1 MFREEGL
8 ISCKWSYEDC
18 KFDGQSKCDIC
29 FTEGMH
35 YKPAVIKKRSVLRK
49 HANKA
54 DGRAG
59 SSFELRNQKINQ
71 KVLESSC
78 DMTLNSGAT
87 VKEKGDAQIKGLL
100 SIMEEYKTR
109 TKVQAPGKKTF
120 TIQKEWLD
128 KLEREARAENKEFFD
143 LRFSFH
149 EDDKQAY
156 VILPEEE
163 FMSWIKTLNEDR
175 KKSLSAQARIELAER
190 QKDMAHAENKLL
202 QAKIDVLEAEIKCL
216 KTS

>member
-1 MFREEGL
+1 
-8 ISCKWSYEDC
+8 
-18 KFDGQSKCDIC
+18 
-29 FTEGMH
+29 MH
-35 YKPAVIKKRSVLRK
+35 YKPAVMKKRSVLRK

-59 SSFELRNQKINQ
+59 STFELRNQKINQ
-71 KVLESSC
+71 QALDSVC

-87 VKEKGDAQIKGLL
+87 VREKGDAQIKGLL

-163 FMSWIKTLNEDR
+163 FISWIKTLNEDR
-175 KKSLSAQARIELAER
+175 KKSLSAQSKIELAER
-190 QKDMAHAENKLL
+190 QKDVAQAENKLL
-202 QAKIDVLEAEIKCL
+202 RAKIDALEAEVKCL
-216 KTS
+216 KTT

>member
-1 MFREEGL
+1 MFEEEGL

-35 YKPAVIKKRSVLRK
+35 YKPVVIKKKSVLRK

-71 KVLESSC
+71 KVLDSTC

-87 VKEKGDAQIKGLL
+87 VREKGDAQIKGLL

-120 TIQKEWLD
+120 TIQKEWLE

-163 FMSWIKTLNEDR
+163 FISWIKTLNEDR
-175 KKSLSAQARIELAER
+175 KKTLSAQAKIDLVER
-190 QKDMAHAENKLL
+190 QKDVVIAENKLL
-202 QAKIDVLEAEIKCL
+202 QAKLDEMEAQIKCL
-216 KTS
+216 KMS

>member
-1 MFREEGL
+1 M
-8 ISCKWSYEDC
+8 SCKWTYDDC
-18 KFDGQSKCDIC
+18 KFLESTKCDIC
-29 FTEGMH
+29 FTEGMY
-35 YKPAVIKKRSVLRK
+35 YKPAVIKKKVGLRK

-71 KVLESSC
+71 KVLDSTC

-87 VKEKGDAQIKGLL
+87 VREKGDAQIKGLL

-163 FMSWIKTLNEDR
+163 FISWIKTLNEDR
-175 KKSLSAQARIELAER
+175 KKALSAQAKIELAER
-190 QKDMAHAENKLL
+190 QKDLAHAENRLL
-202 QAKIDVLEAEIKCL
+202 QAKINVLEAKIKCL
-216 KTS
+216 KM

>member
-1 MFREEGL
+1 
-8 ISCKWSYEDC
+8 
-18 KFDGQSKCDIC
+18 
-29 FTEGMH
+29 MH

-71 KVLESSC
+71 QALDSVC

-87 VKEKGDAQIKGLL
+87 VREKGDAQIKGLL

-109 TKVQAPGKKTF
+109 TKIQAPGKKTF

-128 KLEREARAENKEFFD
+128 KLEREARAENKEFYD

-163 FMSWIKTLNEDR
+163 FISWIKTLNEDR
-175 KKSLSAQARIELAER
+175 KRALSAQSKIELAER
-190 QKDMAHAENKLL
+190 QKDLAHAENRLL
-202 QAKIDVLEAEIKCL
+202 QAKIDVLEAKMKCL
-216 KTS
+216 KT

>member
-1 MFREEGL
+1 M
-8 ISCKWSYEDC
+8 SCKWAYEDC
-18 KFDGQSKCDIC
+18 KFSESMKCDIC
-29 FTEGMH
+29 FTEGMY
-35 YKPAVIKKRSVLRK
+35 YKPAVVKRKAVLKK

-54 DGRAG
+54 DRRAG

-71 KVLESSC
+71 KVLDSTC

-87 VKEKGDAQIKGLL
+87 VREKGDAQIKGLL

-128 KLEREARAENKEFFD
+128 KLEREARAENKEFYD

-163 FMSWIKTLNEDR
+163 FISWIKTLNEDR
-175 KKSLSAQARIELAER
+175 KRALSAQSKIELAER
-190 QKDMAHAENKLL
+190 QKDLTHAENRLL
-202 QAKIDVLEAEIKCL
+202 QAKIDVLEAKMKCL
-216 KTS
+216 KT

>member
-1 MFREEGL
+1 M
-8 ISCKWSYEDC
+8 IACKWSYDDC
-18 KFDGQSKCDIC
+18 KFFETSKCDIC
-29 FTEGMH
+29 FTEGMY
-35 YKPAVIKKRSVLRK
+35 YKPTVIEKKAGLRK

-71 KVLESSC
+71 QALDSVC

-87 VKEKGDAQIKGLL
+87 VREKGDAQIKGLL

-109 TKVQAPGKKTF
+109 TKIQAPGKKTF

-128 KLEREARAENKEFFD
+128 KLEREAHAENKEFFD

-163 FMSWIKTLNEDR
+163 FISWIKTLNEDR
-175 KKSLSAQARIELAER
+175 KKTLSAQAKIDLAER
-190 QKDMAHAENKLL
+190 QKNVVIAENKLL
-202 QAKIDVLEAEIKCL
+202 QAKLDEMEAQIKCL
-216 KTS
+216 KML